1 MITGRTIFYMWN
13 INRLTAAA
21 GLYEGGNMIS
31 LQYAILGLL
40 SYRQMTGYDLKKMFD
55 DSINNFW
62 AASLSQIYRELGT
75 LENKGYLTSEIE
87 KQNDRPDKR
96 IYGIT
101 DGGRDAVREWISNF
115 PEKLS
120 KEKRDE
126 FTLRIFFGSN
136 LTKEELIFQFRRFKE
151 EKQQQLEEIEYFYQI
166 SDRYVMDMELFNG
179 EEIYWKLILRRA
191 YLTVEMSI
199 RWAGECIEDLEK
211 MNGEGIEE
219 LEKNEKEKGK

>member
-1 MITGRTIFYMWN
+1 M
-13 INRLTAAA
+13 
-21 GLYEGGNMIS
+21 S

-40 SYRQMTGYDLKKMFD
+40 SYRSMTGYDLKKMFD

-96 IYGIT
+96 IYDIT
-101 DGGRDAVREWISNF
+101 GEGKAAFREWITNF

-126 FTLRIFFGSN
+126 FTLRLFFGSN
-136 LTKEELIFQFRRFKE
+136 LSKQDLIIQLRRFLKE
-151 EKQQQLEEIEYFYQI
+151 MQEQLEKIQYFNRI
-166 SDRYVMDMELFNG
+166 SEQYVAQMKLFNG
-179 EEIYWKLILRRA
+179 EGIYWKLILRRA
-191 YLTVEMSI
+191 QMNTETSI
-199 RWAGECIEDLEK
+199 QWANESL
-211 MNGEGIEE
+211 EE
-219 LEKNEKEKGK
+219 LMKEK

>member
-1 MITGRTIFYMWN
+1 
-13 INRLTAAA
+13 
-21 GLYEGGNMIS
+21 
-31 LQYAILGLL
+31 
-40 SYRQMTGYDLKKMFD
+40 MTGYDLKKMFD

-75 LENKGYLTSEIE
+75 LENKGYLTSVIE

-96 IYGIT
+96 IYSIT
-101 DGGRDAVREWISNF
+101 DGGRDAFREWIRNF

-151 EKQQQLEEIEYFYQI
+151 EKQQQLEEIKYFYQI
-166 SDRYVMDMELFNG
+166 SDRYVGDMELFNG
-179 EEIYWKLILRRA
+179 EEIYWKFILRRA
-191 YLTVEMSI
+191 FLTVEMSVK
-199 RWAGECIEDLEK
+199 WADECIEDLEK
-211 MNGEGIEE
+211 
-219 LEKNEKEKGK
+219 GK